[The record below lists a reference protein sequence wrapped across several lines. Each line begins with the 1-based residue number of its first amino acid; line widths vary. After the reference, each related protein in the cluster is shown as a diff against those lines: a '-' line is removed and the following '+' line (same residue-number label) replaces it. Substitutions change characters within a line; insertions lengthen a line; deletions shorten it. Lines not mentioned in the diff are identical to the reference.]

1 MGTSLRHSRTRRA
14 GLAGLAAVVLLLT
27 GCGSGDPAPAEPE
40 PEPLSATRAGGLYL
54 SAVCPVNDAWDAA
67 DLELDRL
74 RLALGRGEADTEALA
89 EALRDVADASAEAAD
104 ELGPKRQSW
113 PESASSAIAAVRA
126 SLTADERQALTVS
139 KMSASKIVA
148 YTWQGSDDI
157 ATAAAD
163 ARAALGLPADA
174 ETACAQWAEQQAS
187 AEAEKP
193 EAEKPESEKPEAE
206 KPEPGASDT
215 KNSSSKSP

>member
-1 MGTSLRHSRTRRA
+1 M
-14 GLAGLAAVVLLLT
+14 LLLT
-27 GCGSGDPAPAEPE
+27 GCGSGDPDPVE

-104 ELGPKRQSW
+104 ELGPKRHSW